1 MALAGMWSA
10 AKDELICDFAETYH
24 IYDLRALP
32 VRTLAVLAC
41 GLGRN
46 SRVWAKT
53 QGFDARWSEI
63 VLAMCAD
70 RLAVLAWQNTEDG
83 HKGENYPTMLTPA
96 LLGMSDQSDE
106 PTYEVFD
113 TGDDFMAAWNQL

>member
-10 AKDELICDFAETYH
+10 AKDELICDMAETYG

-53 QGFDARWSEI
+53 QGFKAKWSEI
-63 VLAMCAD
+63 MLAMCAD
-70 RLAVLAWQNTEDG
+70 RLAVLAWQNTESG
-83 HKGENYPTMLTPA
+83 STGENFPTMLAPE
-96 LLGMSDQSDE
+96 LLGMSDQSE
-106 PTYEVFD
+106 KRYETFE
-113 TGDDFMAAWNQL
+113 TGADFMAAWNAL

>member
-41 GLGRN
+41 GLGKS

-53 QGFDARWSEI
+53 QGFKARWSEI

-70 RLAVLAWQNTEDG
+70 RLAIIAWQNTESG
-83 HKGENYPTMLTPA
+83 STGENFPTLLTPE
-96 LLGMSDQSDE
+96 LLGMSDQSE
-106 PTYEVFD
+106 KRYETFD
-113 TGDDFMAAWNQL
+113 TGADFMAEWNRL

>member
-1 MALAGMWSA
+1 MWSA
-10 AKDELICDFAETYH
+10 AKDELLCDFAETYG

-53 QGFDARWSEI
+53 QGFEARWSEI

-96 LLGMSDQSDE
+96 LLGMSDQSE
-106 PTYEVFD
+106 KRYETYDSGE
-113 TGDDFMAAWNQL
+113 DFMAAWNSL

>member
-10 AKDELICDFAETYH
+10 AKDELICDFAETYG

-46 SRVWAKT
+46 TRVWAKT
-53 QGFDARWSEI
+53 QGFKAKWSDI
-63 VLAMCAD
+63 VLALCAD
-70 RLAVLAWQNTEDG
+70 RLAVLEWQNTQDAAN
-83 HKGENYPTMLTPA
+83 GENYPSMLAPE
-96 LLGMSDQSDE
+96 LLGMSDQSE
-106 PTYEVFD
+106 KRYETYDSGE
-113 TGDDFMAAWNQL
+113 DFMAAWNSL